1 MKLDKQKIL
10 AQIEEIRKG
19 KSDRSTL
26 KELLGGEELK
36 EIFDEDTISSLEE
49 VLIETDKIHNSLSE
63 QENFTT
69 LEGLLNK
76 KILGNLGEFYNIK
89 PEFILTLPKEEQAK
103 LAHTFAEGD
112 KELEE
117 LLQKLWEK
125 NVKTIACGGK
135 REDAYLRVKLP
146 KKDSENLTRM
156 EAVSNKEEN
165 EVDIFTYEN
174 EITITVY
181 GKKQELYKDVL
192 AEYNKDKKTNKFIE
206 KLIDSMEDEKN
217 FIKPVEE
224 KSKNMYSEEYVEEL
238 VTETAKELYEQYQE
252 EKKTLESTI
261 NKKQEEIE
269 VLSQK
274 YDKLLGKHGK
284 LKDFVVH
291 KIGKI
296 PFLGRRVLK
305 MMEQET
311 KALPEGKEER

>member
-19 KSDRSTL
+19 KSDRSKL

-269 VLSQK
+269 VN
-274 YDKLLGKHGK
+274 
-284 LKDFVVH
+284 
-291 KIGKI
+291 
-296 PFLGRRVLK
+296 
-305 MMEQET
+305 
-311 KALPEGKEER
+311 